1 MTRSEL
7 VKLFLSGQ
15 INKMEAKQQ
24 LKDID
29 DDMLMAHGGTYRCD
43 ICTYT
48 RHVDCP
54 AYCAN

>member
-1 MTRSEL
+1 MTRSL
-7 VKLFLSGQ
+7 LAKLFLSGQ
-15 INKMEAKQQ
+15 INRMELDHAFKEM
-24 LKDID
+24 D

-54 AYCAN
+54 DYCAN